1 MTELVDIKE
10 IKSEAKI
17 TREMLSLLES
27 EEEAPQFY
35 RGMNVRDAFLALF
48 GQLELRAE
56 NDNVTSSLP
65 DAISYAPTSQ
75 DQKGNKFLCVAGID
89 MFPGAE
95 IKNSHLGRITQF
107 QASGRAIARAIVIR
121 FAGKEPGRPGGVI
134 YMTPQ
139 EFMNWYDKNVEKIE
153 MTD

>member
-1 MTELVDIKE
+1 MTELADIKE

-17 TREMLSLLES
+17 TREMLDMLKD

-35 RGMNVRDAFLALF
+35 RGVGAREAFLALF
-48 GQLELRAE
+48 GKLELRAE

-65 DAISYAPTSQ
+65 DAIPYAPTSQ
-75 DQKGNKFLCVAGID
+75 DQKGKKFLCVAGID

-107 QASGRAIARAIVIR
+107 QANGRAIARAIVIR
-121 FAGKEPGRPGGVI
+121 FAGKEPGRPGEVI

-139 EFMNWYDKNVEKIE
+139 EFMNWYDKNMEKIAIE
-153 MTD
+153 D